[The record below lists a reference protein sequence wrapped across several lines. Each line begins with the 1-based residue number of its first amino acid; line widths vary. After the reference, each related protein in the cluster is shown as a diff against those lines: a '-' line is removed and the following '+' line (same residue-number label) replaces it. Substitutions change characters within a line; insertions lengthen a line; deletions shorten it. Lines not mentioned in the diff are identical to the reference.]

1 MTGNWKIVLLVLAV
15 VIVNFGYAAA
25 ETMKFATPIKFYP
38 PYALPAV
45 TAEAKG
51 FWKQNG
57 LDAKWIPFKGSV
69 AMTQALAAGSIDIGA
84 GAVAGILQAA
94 GRGLPVLAVAQLDTR
109 DRYAMWVRTAGDIKK
124 PADLKGKKI
133 GVSRIGGLDFAFSTV
148 ILQNLGLD
156 KQVKFIGTGGILES
170 IAMFK
175 TGSIDARLASYYAF
189 VRLKVGGQANELLLL
204 EDYLPKRWVSSV
216 VFVRRP
222 FLAKDPETVRRTV
235 KTMIQTINFI
245 AQNRAWAIDKMKAE
259 FRYNDEAAAF
269 IYRML
274 NYTKDG
280 KIDVEGLN
288 NVRKLLID
296 AGIITEEKTPPLKEL
311 YSADFAS

>member
-1 MTGNWKIVLLVLAV
+1 MTRKWRIALLVLV
-15 VIVNFGYAAA
+15 GVTISFGYASAQK
-25 ETMKFATPIKFYP
+25 MKFATPIKFYP
-38 PYALPAV
+38 PYALPAL

-57 LDAKWIPFKGSV
+57 LDAEWIPFKGSV
-69 AMTQALAAGSIDIGA
+69 AMTQALAAGSINIGA

-109 DRYAMWVRTAGDIKK
+109 DRYAMWVRTAGKINK
-124 PADLKGKKI
+124 PEDLKGKKI
-133 GVSRIGGLDFAFSTV
+133 GVSRIGGLDYAFSIV
-148 ILQNLGLD
+148 ILKTLGLE
-156 KQVKFIGTGGILES
+156 KEVRFIGTGGILES

-189 VRLKVGGQANELLLL
+189 IRLKVGGQARELLLL

-222 FLAKDPETVRRTV
+222 FLVKEPETIRRTV

-245 AQNRAWAIDKMKAE
+245 AENRAWSIKKMKAE

-288 NVRKLLID
+288 NVRKLLIG
-296 AGIITEEKTPPLKEL
+296 AGIITEGKTPPLREL
-311 YSADFAS
+311 YSPDFVR